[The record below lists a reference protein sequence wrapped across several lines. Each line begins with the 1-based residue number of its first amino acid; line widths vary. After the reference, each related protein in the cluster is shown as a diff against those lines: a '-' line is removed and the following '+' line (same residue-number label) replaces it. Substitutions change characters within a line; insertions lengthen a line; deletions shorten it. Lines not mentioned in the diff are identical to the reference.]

1 MWVVSVKPYLIVSG
15 DFVKTGGMDRANY
28 ALASY
33 LARDGFETH
42 LVAHR
47 VSPSLAEQPQV
58 VVHRVPKPAN
68 SYTLGQPLLDW
79 YGRFWARRIAARGG
93 RVIVNGGNCRWY
105 DVNWTPHVN
114 SAWRPKTQAGLLRR
128 LKLRLDQQMA
138 LRHERNRIGRARLVI
153 TESVQTKN
161 HVVRLFGVA
170 TNRVHT
176 VYLGVDGEL
185 FRPPQEAERTGA
197 RRELGY
203 LDQRPLVGF
212 VGALGDNRKGF
223 DTLFA
228 AWSSLCTD
236 HRWDGDLLVFGRG
249 AEVALWRARAKAQGL
264 AERIRFLA
272 FHLGLPRLMGG
283 FDALVAPSRYEGYGL
298 AVHEALCCG
307 VPAFVSSRAPVIE
320 RFPAELRDL
329 IVDDP
334 DDAEALAK
342 RLRRW
347 RTEMDETRARVMRF
361 NDFFRSRTW
370 DDMAREMVEVIENE
384 SKG

>member
-33 LARDGFETH
+33 LARHGFETH

-68 SYTLGQPLLDW
+68 SYTLAQPLLDW

-93 RVIVNGGNCRWY
+93 RVVVNGGNCRWY
-105 DVNWTPHVN
+105 DVNWTQHVN
-114 SAWRPKTQAGLLRR
+114 SAWQPKTQAGLLRR
-128 LKLRLDQQMA
+128 LKLRLDQQTA
-138 LRHERNRIGRARLVI
+138 LQHERNRIGRARLVI
-153 TESVQTKN
+153 TQSVRTRE

-170 TNRVHT
+170 GERVHT
-176 VYLGVDGEL
+176 VYYGIDSEL
-185 FRPPQEAERTGA
+185 FRPSNAGERKGA
-197 RRELGY
+197 RLKLGY
-203 LDQRPLVGF
+203 ADGRPLVGF
-212 VGALGDNRKGF
+212 IGALGDNRKGF
-223 DTLFA
+223 DTVFS
-228 AWSSLCTD
+228 AWQNLCSQD
-236 HRWDGDLLVFGRG
+236 RWDADLLVLG
-249 AEVALWRARAKAQGL
+249 AGGEVPIWQARARAQSL
-264 AERIRFLA
+264 EHRVRFLGFRHDA
-272 FHLGLPRLMGG
+272 AELMPA
-283 FDALVAPSRYEGYGL
+283 FDALVAPTRYEGYGL
-298 AVHEALCCG
+298 VIHEALCCG
-307 VPAFVSSRAPVIE
+307 VPAFVSSRAPAIE
-320 RFPAELRDL
+320 RFPSELQDL

-347 RTEMDETRARVMRF
+347 RAEMDETRARVMRF

-370 DDMAREMVEVIENE
+370 DDMAREMVELIETCR
-384 SKG
+384 